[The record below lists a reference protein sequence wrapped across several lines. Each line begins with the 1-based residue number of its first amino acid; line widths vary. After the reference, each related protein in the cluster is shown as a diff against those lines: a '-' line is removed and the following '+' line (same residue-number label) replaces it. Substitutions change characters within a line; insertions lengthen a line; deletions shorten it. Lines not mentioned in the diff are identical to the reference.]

1 MKILTSSFF
10 MLFLSLG
17 LIAQSGGEEL
27 FRVGE
32 QVVTVEEFQYIYEKT
47 NPGKADYSKSSL
59 REYLTLFE
67 NFKLKV
73 QAARDL
79 DIDKNEAYLVEL
91 GGYKKQ
97 LTNSYLFDKQIK
109 ERLALQ
115 AYERKHWD
123 LSFSHILFKVQPTAS
138 AADTLAA
145 WNKAQ
150 DAYRKLQAGEDFGRL
165 AYQVTEDQNSK
176 LTGGQMGFY
185 TALFPDGY
193 YELENAVYNTP
204 IGQFSKVVRT
214 QLGYHIVKV
223 HEKRPARGEMEIAHI
238 SFRRSGDGLLDAQT
252 REQAQLV
259 YEKLIQSMDFA
270 QAAALYSEDTKTKDN
285 GGYLGVIGINQFD
298 QNFEDAI
305 FALTEDGQ
313 ISQPLESRMGLH
325 IVKRIGK
332 KALPNRQD
340 FINAISNRLTN
351 TDRERIAREHL
362 LNKIK
367 DANNY
372 VFNREV
378 YEGLV
383 KLLAEADL
391 SAFNWKAPEL
401 EMPRTLFTI
410 ENEWQKM
417 RVTDAEF
424 LDYLEKNN
432 RSRMTRFRN
441 VALESVL
448 DAFYKEFEFDRIGSF
463 EEKNLERTHL
473 EFRLLMKE
481 YEEGLLFFEVSKK
494 EIWDRAS
501 EDTLGLMSFFQSNRT
516 AYQTAETVQLA
527 TIQISNGGPS
537 FAKKVYKYVK
547 QKGLE
552 GLEEKFQSADK
563 RIEIVM
569 EEFSKDNTMILPGNL
584 PWQLGNVSAL
594 ESSENT
600 SYFHTIV
607 DYKPQ
612 RLKELDETRGFVI
625 ADYQSYLETKWIET
639 LREKYPVELKEDI
652 FLKMVKE

>member
-17 LIAQSGGEEL
+17 LIAQLGGEEL
-27 FRVGE
+27 FRVGD

-47 NPGKADYSKSSL
+47 NPGKADYSETSL

-79 DIDKNEAYLVEL
+79 DIDKNEAYLAEL

-109 ERLALQ
+109 ERLALE

-123 LSFSHILFKVQPTAS
+123 LSFSHILFKVAPTAS
-138 AADTLAA
+138 PADTLVA

-150 DAYRKLQAGEDFGRL
+150 DAHRKLLKGEDFGRL
-165 AYQVTEDQNSK
+165 AYQVTEDENSK
-176 LTGGQMGFY
+176 MTGGQMGFY

-252 REQAQLV
+252 RSQAQVV
-259 YEKLIQSMDFA
+259 YEELTKSMDFA
-270 QAAALYSEDTKTKDN
+270 QAAALYSEDTKTKGN

-313 ISQPLESRMGLH
+313 ISQPIESRMGLH

-332 KALPNRQD
+332 RDLPNRQD
-340 FINAISNRLTN
+340 FVNAISNRLTN
-351 TDRERIAREHL
+351 TDRERTAREHL
-362 LNKIK
+362 LNNIK
-367 DANNY
+367 NANNY
-372 VFNREV
+372 VFHREV

-383 KLLAEADL
+383 QRLGNADL

-401 EMPRTLFTI
+401 EMPQTLFTI

-417 RVTDAEF
+417 RVTDVEF
-424 LDYLEKNN
+424 LTYLEKNN

-441 VALESVL
+441 VSPEPVL
-448 DAFYKEFEFDRIGSF
+448 KEFYKEFEFDRIGSF
-463 EEKNLERTHL
+463 EEQNLERTHL
-473 EFRLLMKE
+473 EFRLLMRE

-501 EDTLGLMSFFQSNRT
+501 EDTLGLMSFFQENRK

-527 TIQISNGGPS
+527 TVQISNGGSS

-547 QKGLE
+547 EKGLE
-552 GLEEKFQSADK
+552 GLEDKFQTGDK
-563 RIEIVM
+563 RIEVVM
-569 EEFSKDNTMILPGNL
+569 EEFTRDNTMVLPGNL
-584 PWQLGNVSAL
+584 PWQMGKVSEL
-594 ESSENT
+594 KSSENT

-607 DYKPQ
+607 EHKPQ
-612 RLKELDETRGFVI
+612 RIKELEETRGFVI
-625 ADYQSYLETKWIET
+625 ADYQSYLETKWIEN
-639 LREKYPVELKEDI
+639 LRKKYPVKLREDI